1 MTNTLIR
8 GAAKLAAKF
17 ATDGSVKQVGA
28 AVSVARTKVGGEAV
42 KKVRQKVVSSVKSNT
57 ADLTNQVTSK
67 LKRDARR
74 ALAGN
79 KDLKDVRRG
88 VKTLKQNAKSV
99 KKVGKYALGGAAAL
113 TVTSA
118 VAGTVNSVNTQINT
132 FKINKRIKARLDRED
147 KILDGVARI
156 VGRVDRTSKRI
167 GDIPK
172 DAATAANNFK
182 VSSSKK
188 LQDGYKY
195 VYGKVRRVRG

>member
-1 MTNTLIR
+1 MANILIR

-17 ATDGSVKQVGA
+17 VTNGSVKQVGA
-28 AVSVARTKVGGEAV
+28 AANAARTKVGKETV

-74 ALAGN
+74 TLAAN
-79 KDLKDVRRG
+79 KDLKSVRRG
-88 VKTLKQNAKSV
+88 VKKIKQNAKTT
-99 KKVGKYALGGAAAL
+99 KKVAKYALGGAAAL

-132 FKINKRIKARLDRED
+132 FRINKRIKARLDRED
-147 KILDGVARI
+147 RILEGVDRI

-172 DAATAANNFK
+172 NAATSANNFK

-195 VYGKVRRVRG
+195 VYGKIRRV